1 MKLAPS
7 RLFRERALM
16 KLIGYTADQ
25 LRSGFCVRGNLAD
38 GPMHKNTLGDAVERL
53 TPEEVER
60 IFNGAVRKLKE
71 RGFFHKGSGCFA
83 LDATEAPTTRKYK
96 GAGVRKHTEQRH
108 TKDKQVV
115 QVERYVWG
123 FKLLAV
129 YEPRLRLVTAAK
141 VVPINE
147 HEVNYTLE
155 LIRQAIEN
163 VGDGVIKVL
172 VIDRGFL
179 DGAALWTLKHELG
192 IDFVIP
198 ARDKYEDRYRSQR
211 LEQIR

>member
-25 LRSGFCVRGNLAD
+25 LRAGFCVRGNLAD

-53 TPEEVER
+53 APEEVER

-96 GAGVRKHTEQRH
+96 GAGVRKHTARADQ
-108 TKDKQVV
+108 
-115 QVERYVWG
+115 
-123 FKLLAV
+123 
-129 YEPRLRLVTAAK
+129 
-141 VVPINE
+141 
-147 HEVNYTLE
+147 
-155 LIRQAIEN
+155 RQAGSTGRAVR
-163 VGDGVIKVL
+163 VGFQADGGV
-172 VIDRGFL
+172 RAE
-179 DGAALWTLKHELG
+179 AAAG
-192 IDFVIP
+192 GCG
-198 ARDKYEDRYRSQR
+198 
-211 LEQIR
+211 

>member
-1 MKLAPS
+1 MQES
-7 RLFRERALM
+7 E
-16 KLIGYTADQ
+16 
-25 LRSGFCVRGNLAD
+25 S
-38 GPMHKNTLGDAVERL
+38 
-53 TPEEVER
+53 TPLE
-60 IFNGAVRKLKE
+60 L
-71 RGFFHKGSGCFA
+71 
-83 LDATEAPTTRKYK
+83 
-96 GAGVRKHTEQRH
+96 